1 MIFECSSVIVV
12 DQSENSNAARYAE
25 ISKLFSDWLDF
36 EWAFWA
42 DKVDYLKDMDE
53 YAKALYAKKW

>member
-1 MIFECSSVIVV
+1 LNVAPWFVV

-36 EWAFWA
+36 EWGFWA
-42 DKVDYLKDMDE
+42 DKVDYLKEMDE